1 MAIEKNQNHAEIDDI
16 RKYIA
21 EKEKND
27 PFTEEELDVVLNR
40 MHDEGLV
47 FRSGETVHLI

>member
-1 MAIEKNQNHAEIDDI
+1 MDDI
-16 RKYIA
+16 RKFVA

-40 MHDEGLV
+40 MEDDHRV
-47 FRSGETVHLI
+47 FRSGNTVYLM